1 MIVLGMPNTNKSDLV
16 KLYTTNPAE
25 KGLALV
31 SGPHENKDYKDVYI
45 FQSLSDNKAYT
56 RIGIVKRETES
67 AIMKVVSGNPLK
79 INKDLGLSVDGQ
91 KVFPID
97 PTRLAQDIS
106 SHLQKNYP
114 LYREL
119 DISTIKSLSTQLH
132 YIHENFSDIE
142 YIGKLQQ
149 ELQ

>member
-1 MIVLGMPNTNKSDLV
+1 MIVLGMPNSNKSDLV

-25 KGLALV
+25 KGLAPV

-45 FQSLSDNKAYT
+45 FQSLSDNTVYT
-56 RIGIVKRETES
+56 RIGIVKRDTES

-91 KVFPID
+91 EVFPID
-97 PTRLAQDIS
+97 PARLAQDIS

-119 DISTIKSLSTQLH
+119 DISTIKNLATQIH
-132 YIHENFSDIE
+132 HIHENFSDIE
-142 YIGKLQQ
+142 YISKLQQ

>member
-45 FQSLSDNKAYT
+45 FQSLSDNNVYT
-56 RIGIVKRETES
+56 RIGIVKRKTES
-67 AIMKVVSGNPLK
+67 AIMQVVSGNPLK